1 MPFYFSPNVCRFDK
15 DHSIHKAGKSRIA
28 WNEKQK
34 KYYMSFLNTWYI
46 TKFEAFRL
54 EHFVEHKPLNL
65 WRMKDKIMEG
75 MSPGHTGRNDIKSYH
90 LRRPNAVLL
99 LDQLG
104 QFLLAIM
111 HLVIFLMWK
120 MQWGFSILVKLRYI
134 DTRHLNKKT
143 DFFGSNFGP

>member
-1 MPFYFSPNVCRFDK
+1 MYFFLSFFILCHFTFPLVYVDWTKTIAFIRR
-15 DHSIHKAGKSRIA
+15 GKVKLHEMK
-28 WNEKQK
+28 NK
-34 KYYMSFLNTWYI
+34 KKHYMSFLNTRNI

-54 EHFVEHKPLNL
+54 EHFVEHKPSYL

-99 LDQLG
+99 PDQLG

-111 HLVIFLMWK
+111 HLVIFFLMWK
-120 MQWGFSILVKLRYI
+120 MQLGIFNISKIKIHRY
-134 DTRHLNKKT
+134 KK
-143 DFFGSNFGP
+143 S